1 LFSFLSDV
9 LVIEERGLRNNR
21 VKDQFSQIH
30 LSTLFLDQT
39 LGSFKT
45 VISITE
51 RLKLM
56 GKQNPI

>member
-21 VKDQFSQIH
+21 VKDQLSQIH

-45 VISITE
+45 AISIIE
-51 RLKLM
+51 RLKLI
-56 GKQNPI
+56 GK